1 MFLLQLSAMMQ
12 RYFRIDNESFYAYYF
27 MRNREISM
35 ITSNLKYIMTRQ
47 GVTISRLAELAR
59 LSPDTIARV
68 RRTKKIGECKLNTL
82 EKIAKTLHCKIKD
95 IFEEERD
102 DP

>member
-1 MFLLQLSAMMQ
+1 MK
-12 RYFRIDNESFYAYYF
+12 
-27 MRNREISM
+27 NRESLM

-47 GVTISRLAELAR
+47 GVTISKLVELSR

-82 EKIAKTLHCKIKD
+82 EKIAKALGCKVKD
-95 IFEEERD
+95 LFEEERD
-102 DP
+102 EA